1 MCMLAHILSK
11 YCLKN
16 WCFVM
21 CILKQGGDTALNDA
35 AMNGH
40 TEIVEYLSSAGAD
53 LNIAGN
59 VSLDY
64 H

>member
-1 MCMLAHILSK
+1 
-11 YCLKN
+11 
-16 WCFVM
+16 M
-21 CILKQGGDTALNDA
+21 CILKQDGDTALNNA
-35 AMNGH
+35 AWYGH
-40 TEIVEYLSSAGAD
+40 TEIVEYLLSAGAD